1 MITLEDI
8 TKKAKLLAEEAKEEV
23 LSKCDG
29 RSLVDFCSYIEK
41 YSIKIGEWIM
51 EETQKDSNTLIGKVD
66 NDGEIEFHQIPFDIN
81 KAQNGADVVT
91 KGGHKVTIYD
101 YKYKERCTERIY
113 IAGKIEDQNG
123 DIISFWDKDG
133 IKVDT
138 EERIFDLNII
148 EEVKYEDMW
157 LKREIINYLK
167 EKGDFRSC
175 WIAWL
180 EKQGDKNPTWS
191 EEDLNNLDNIIWP
204 CDNCKKH

>member
-29 RSLVDFCSYIEK
+29 RSLVDFCLYIEK
-41 YSIKIGEWIM
+41 YSIKIGDWIM
-51 EETQKDSNTLIGKVD
+51 EETRKDSNQLIGKVD
-66 NDGEIEFHQIPFDIN
+66 NDVEIEFHQIPFDIE

-101 YKYKERCTERIY
+101 YKYQESCTERIL

-123 DIISFWDKDG
+123 DTISFWDKDG

-148 EEVKYEDMW
+148 EEVKYEDRW
-157 LKREIINYLK
+157 IIHNGHECCCTLYKTETAAEKLREDYIEETGGRCKCEIIK
-167 EKGDFRSC
+167 IKVRV
-175 WIAWL
+175 
-180 EKQGDKNPTWS
+180 
-191 EEDLNNLDNIIWP
+191 
-204 CDNCKKH
+204 